1 MKTVVVTGTTSG
13 IGYETA
19 RGVVRRGDHLI
30 AINRS
35 PSKWEQCCVRLKQ
48 EFPHAKIS
56 SFIADLAS
64 IQQIRRVC
72 TEVIEKYPIIDIL
85 INNAGIYLA
94 QKEMSEDGWEKTFA
108 VNHMAYVAICEGFM
122 DAVQKSEE
130 GRIVQVASRAHWYAK
145 IDVATMHDPVKY
157 QGQRVYGTS
166 KLCNILHTRALAKR
180 HPSIT
185 VNCLHP
191 GVVQTGFARDQGGLM
206 GWGFRIMKHFFIS
219 AQQGAE
225 TSLFLAYDAS
235 VRGKTGRYYASCR
248 LQSPSKEAQSL
259 ALEEAVW
266 ERSIALLRGVK
277 NENDSMVE

>member
-1 MKTVVVTGTTSG
+1 MVHGCGKK
-13 IGYETA
+13 
-19 RGVVRRGDHLI
+19 
-30 AINRS
+30 
-35 PSKWEQCCVRLKQ
+35 SK
-48 EFPHAKIS
+48 
-56 SFIADLAS
+56 
-64 IQQIRRVC
+64 
-72 TEVIEKYPIIDIL
+72 
-85 INNAGIYLA
+85 
-94 QKEMSEDGWEKTFA
+94 
-108 VNHMAYVAICEGFM
+108 
-122 DAVQKSEE
+122 E

-145 IDVATMHDPVKY
+145 IDVPTMHDPIKY

-166 KLCNILHTRALAKR
+166 EIMQHSTYEGTGKASPFDYRKLLA
-180 HPSIT
+180 S
-185 VNCLHP
+185 

-206 GWGFRIMKHFFIS
+206 GWGFRIMKRFFIS

-235 VRGKTGRYYASCR
+235 VQGKTGGYYASCR